1 MKKRVCYTASRRNPM
16 VWLSALTVIAAAA
29 GYIANAVCGGAPGV
43 AGLWLRV
50 ILPVLACLYFTYQ
63 LLANGKERVFR
74 LSLPFWMLGVSL
86 FYALLRLGLAW
97 YWTVLL
103 ALALAVLCVLMHRCL
118 NGTFGADWMVI
129 VISGL
134 CMAAIVW
141 FHNPALHARF
151 TWTGWLVF
159 MPDLIFLCGY
169 ILLCFGLSHFRDN
182 RYHPTWGDRF
192 DGRRVRSLSPI
203 SVVGSYVMPER
214 NQANV
219 FFQDTLEISRL
230 ERYIRKKR
238 ESGMEDFGMTE
249 VLLAAYVRTVS
260 KFPGLNRFLSG
271 QKIFNRDEDIQ
282 FCMTVKKEMTQEAP
296 DTVIKI
302 HLRPGDGV
310 PEVYKKFHE
319 AVAEVRKSTELDSSL
334 DGVAALI
341 GKIPGV
347 VLKFVI
353 WLLKLLDYFGLLPRF
368 LLEVSPFHG
377 SIFFTSMG
385 SLGIPPVY
393 HHLYNFGNLPIF
405 LAFGKKYR
413 KTELDE
419 AGQPIQ
425 KRYMD
430 YAFNVDE
437 RTVDGFYYATTI
449 KYFHK
454 LLLHPERLDDPEME
468 INRDIP

>member
-1 MKKRVCYTASRRNPM
+1 MKKRICYSASRRNPLT
-16 VWLSALTVIAAAA
+16 WLAALAVLAAAA
-29 GYIANAVCGGAPGV
+29 GYIANAACGGAEG
-43 AGLWLRV
+43 AALWLRV
-50 ILPVLACLYFTYQ
+50 ILPVIACLYFSYQ

-74 LSLPFWMLGVSL
+74 LSLPFWLFGVSL
-86 FYALLRLGLAW
+86 FYALLRLELDW

-103 ALALAVLCVLMHRCL
+103 ALALAALCVLMHRCL
-118 NGTFGADWMVI
+118 NGTFGSDWMVI
-129 VISGL
+129 LIAGL

-141 FHNPALHARF
+141 FHNDTLHRSFAWVPWLRF
-151 TWTGWLVF
+151 LPDLVF
-159 MPDLIFLCGY
+159 LSAY
-169 ILLCFGLSHFRDN
+169 ILLCFAMNRFRDG

-203 SVVGSYVMPER
+203 TVVGSYVMPER

-219 FFQDTLEISRL
+219 FFQDTLEITRL

-238 ESGMEDFGMTE
+238 ESGMSEFGMTD
-249 VLLAAYVRTVS
+249 VLLAAFVRTVS
-260 KFPGLNRFLSG
+260 KYPGLNRFLSG
-271 QKIFNRDEDIQ
+271 QRIYNRDEDIQ
-282 FCMTVKKEMTQEAP
+282 FCMTVKKEMTAEAP
-296 DTVIKI
+296 DTVIKL
-302 HLRPGDGV
+302 HLKPGEGV
-310 PEVYKKFHE
+310 PEVYRKFRD
-319 AVAEVRKSTELDSSL
+319 AVADVRKSSELDSSL

-341 GKIPGV
+341 GMIPGV
-347 VLKFVI
+347 LLKFVI
-353 WLLKLLDYFGLLPRF
+353 WLLKLLDYVGLLPRF

-393 HHLYNFGNLPIF
+393 HHLYNFGNLPLF
-405 LAFGKKYR
+405 LAFGKKYHR
-413 KTELDE
+413 TEIGED
-419 AGQPIQ
+419 GQPVQ
-425 KRYMD
+425 RRYMD
-430 YAFNVDE
+430 YTFNVDE